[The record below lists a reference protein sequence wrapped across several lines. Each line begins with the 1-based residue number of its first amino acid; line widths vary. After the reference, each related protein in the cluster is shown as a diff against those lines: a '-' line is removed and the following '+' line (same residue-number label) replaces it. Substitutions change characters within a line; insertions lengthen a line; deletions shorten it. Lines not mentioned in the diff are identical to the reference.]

1 MPTNKRFAEPAVPA
15 SFNGF
20 NNPGAGNPQL
30 YRVSTGHGGVMCE
43 GCHGATHAEWPN
55 GNPNGNDNIAAGQ
68 LQGHI
73 GAVIE
78 CGTCHTGVDSLSPN
92 GSADSMRGP
101 HGLHAV
107 GNTNFARSKHKENWS
122 TSTNDS
128 CRACHGQDGKGTVLS
143 RMATD
148 RTLQCKEG
156 GDVCK
161 GASSALFE
169 EGTHGRLRRLPRKR
183 DRPGCG

>member
-20 NNPGAGNPQL
+20 ANPGAGNPQL

-55 GNPNGNDNIAAGQ
+55 GNPNANDNIAAGQ
-68 LQGHI
+68 LQGHV
-73 GAVIE
+73 GAIIE
-78 CGTCHTGVDSLSPN
+78 CGTCHTNVNNLSPD
-92 GSADSMRGP
+92 GSSSSLRGP

-107 GNTNFARSKHKENWS
+107 GDTNFARGRHKENRNS
-122 TSTNDS
+122 NE
-128 CRACHGQDGKGTVLS
+128 CRACHGQNGQGTVLS

-148 RTLQCKEG
+148 RVLECKEDTAFCPNG
-156 GDVCK
+156 NSVLFPK
-161 GASSALFE
+161 GHAV
-169 EGTHGRLRRLPRKR
+169 
-183 DRPGCG
+183 GCVECHDNEL